1 MEARQEEGDDPHTVV
16 SATFVV
22 NTLPAKVLFDV
33 GAMHSFINP
42 ATAKQIACDLEEMD
56 VQLCVTT
63 PIGSMY
69 QAELIARDCS
79 IIIQGKMFL
88 ADLILLGIQGYDI
101 ILGMDWLAKYR
112 ATIDCKQKT
121 LVVMTPEGERLV

>member
-56 VQLCVTT
+56 VQFCVTT